1 MSSDNDKIKSALE
14 IALEKAERL
23 GSFSGEEKQ
32 RRKAEEMAS
41 AGESLARRY
50 LNGATLHEVEAELA
64 AREAHEQP
72 AVRDRLLSCLLDEI
86 NLSAGSGNDRILAA
100 IAPISGDAEP
110 ATTLKDLLR
119 GHQHALEQARRENAG
134 PLETAKI
141 KELEQKGIS
150 GSAVEP
156 AIETSDG
163 WVQARQVLDLHFEQR
178 LDEIKRRYGGRG
190 EPTQGP

>member
-1 MSSDNDKIKSALE
+1 MSSDDDKIKSALE

-23 GSFSGEEKQ
+23 GSFSEEERE
-32 RRKAEEMAS
+32 RRKAEELAS

-72 AVRDRLLSCLLDEI
+72 AVRARLLSCLLDEI

-119 GHQHALEQARRENAG
+119 EHEHALEQSRRENAG
-134 PLETAKI
+134 PLEAAKI

-156 AIETSDG
+156 AIEASDG
-163 WVQARQVLDLHFEQR
+163 WVRARQDLDLHFEQR
-178 LDEIKRRYGGRG
+178 LDEIRRRYGGRG